1 MSWDVVH
8 WKVVHVSLNELQSLI
23 LDHLDS
29 VLVKHGRE
37 LLDVVS
43 AKTLALLAGLIEGK
57 ANNVLDIVE
66 TLDALTHAQ
75 AEVSEPLVVEGN
87 GPVLTEEL
95 HCVWNDSV
103 VESVGQ
109 LVEIVLVEANETPQ
123 TLQDDLLITHV
134 SHRVNQSN

>member
-87 GPVLTEEL
+87 GPVLAEEL